1 MEFRQSKRSSRL
13 IGTRQYCPEELSRS
27 VRLSEDEYWTF
38 VSRPISRDDHLIAGK
53 YLLFS
58 SDRERLLTIATD
70 EIERNGFRLAKV
82 SKEAVGGEH
91 VLCLYYYDDS
101 RKHELASKYRNVSG
115 LKYRYWKSDA
125 DTMAGKYSKEFLEK
139 LPEAE
144 RSEWISPS

>member
-1 MEFRQSKRSSRL
+1 M
-13 IGTRQYCPEELSRS
+13 SRS

-38 VSRPISRDDHLIAGK
+38 VSRPISRDDRLITGK

-101 RKHELASKYRNVSG
+101 RKHELASKYRNVSS

-125 DTMAGKYSKEFLEK
+125 DTILQLHGFVVELRVGSVRVRTQGQTWNARLET
-139 LPEAE
+139 
-144 RSEWISPS
+144 